1 MMKKLGRALLTVLS
15 IVSGAWLIIY
25 LWPAKKRPKR
35 AFDRADDPDVLNIA
49 HRGGRGLA
57 PEGTLTAFENAS
69 RLDVDMFEYDIHITK
84 DGHLV
89 VSHDATVNRTT
100 DGVGWINR
108 MTLEEVQAL
117 DAGYNFID
125 TKGHYSY
132 RDQGV
137 YIPTVAEVFERFP
150 NMRHLIEIKDTND
163 VALYETAIQ
172 ELWHLIQEYKMED
185 NVLVGSFNHDI
196 IERFEAVTW
205 GQIPIGAG
213 EDEVRQ
219 FVTMHIPYLNGLAES
234 NVDSL
239 QLPTRAEG
247 YDLTKENMIK
257 GAKERNISLYY
268 WTINDEQTMRELIAK
283 GVDGIITDYPDRL
296 RKVLVEVNA
305 GI

>member
-1 MMKKLGRALLTVLS
+1 MKKLGQVLLTILG

-35 AFDRADDPDVLNIA
+35 AFERAEDPAVLNIA

-57 PEGTLTAFENAS
+57 PEGTLAAFENAR
-69 RLDVDMFEYDIHITK
+69 RLEVDMFEYDTHITK

-89 VSHDATVNRTT
+89 VIHDATVNRTT
-100 DGVGWINR
+100 NGVGWVNEL
-108 MTLEEVQAL
+108 TLAEVQAL

-125 TKGHYSY
+125 QKGQYSF

-137 YIPTVAEVFERFP
+137 YIPTVVEVFQVFP

-163 VALYETAIQ
+163 VALYEAAIQ
-172 ELWHLIQEYKMED
+172 ELWHLIQEHGMED
-185 NVLVGSFNHDI
+185 NVMVGSFNQDI

-213 EDEVRQ
+213 EDEVRK
-219 FVTMHIPYLNGLAES
+219 FVTMHIPYLNGLAGS

-239 QLPTRAEG
+239 QIPTKAEG
-247 YDLTKENMIK
+247 FDLTTPNLIKSAKNRNM
-257 GAKERNISLYY
+257 SLYY
-268 WTINDEQTMRELIAK
+268 WTINDEETMRDLIAK

-296 RKVLVEVNA
+296 RKVLVEVQA

>member
-1 MMKKLGRALLTVLS
+1 MKKLGQALLTILG

-35 AFDRADDPDVLNIA
+35 AFDRADDPKVLNIA

-57 PEGTLTAFENAS
+57 PEGTMAAFENAS
-69 RLDVDMFEYDIHITK
+69 RLGVDIFEYDTHITK

-100 DGVGWINR
+100 NGVGWINK
-108 MTLEEVQAL
+108 MTLKEVQSL

-125 TKGHYSY
+125 NKGQYSY

-137 YIPTVAEVFERFP
+137 YIPTVAEVFKVYP
-150 NMRHLIEIKDTND
+150 DMRHLIEIKDTND

-172 ELWHLIQEYKMED
+172 ELWHLIQEYQMGD
-185 NVLVGSFNHDI
+185 NVMVGSFNHDI

-205 GQIPIGAG
+205 GKIPIGAG
-213 EDEVRQ
+213 EEEVRQ
-219 FVTMHIPYLNGLAES
+219 FATLHIPYLNGLAGS

-239 QLPTRAEG
+239 QLPTAAEG
-247 YDLTKENMIK
+247 FDLTTPNMIK
-257 GAKERNISLYY
+257 SAKERNMSLYY
-268 WTINDEQTMRELIAK
+268 WTINDEETMRALIDK
-283 GVDGIITDYPDRL
+283 GVDGIISDYPDRL
-296 RKVLVEVNA
+296 RKVLTEVQA